1 MGLLSVIDTIVD
13 IDGTVADCSHRLWF
27 IEKKPKKFD
36 DFHDNMKH
44 DYPIWTII
52 KLVMAIRSSGGKIIY
67 CTGRPNS
74 HRQMTIDW
82 LNWCDIGFNEY
93 SPNTGVP
100 FAHGLYM
107 RATNDYRPDI
117 VVKRE
122 LYDTI
127 LCDGFKPELVL
138 EDRTRC
144 VEMWRS
150 LGLKTLQ
157 VAEANY

>member
-1 MGLLSVIDTIVD
+1 MIDTIVD
-13 IDGTVADCSHRLWF
+13 IDGTVADCSHRLWH
-27 IEKKPKKFD
+27 IEKKSKRFD
-36 DFHDNMKH
+36 NFHDIMEN
-44 DYPIWTII
+44 DEPIWTII
-52 KLVMAIRSSGGKIIY
+52 RLVMAIRLSGGRIIY

-82 LNWCDIGFNEY
+82 LNRYNIGFNHL
-93 SPNTGVP
+93 SAGVP

-107 RATNDYRPDI
+107 RASNDYRPDI

-122 LYDTI
+122 LYDMI
-127 LCDGFKPELVL
+127 IRDGFEPELVL

-157 VAEANY
+157 VEKADY